1 MKKITVSTLGLFVL
15 LCFMFSAM
23 GQGTSVSKTKTA
35 STKKATDKK
44 MMTWTTKSKAARV
57 LAEEGV
63 KYYLNIEFPQAYEKF
78 SAALKLDPNFTV
90 ALLFM
95 SNITSGE
102 ARKAFSQKAISSAVN
117 KTEGE
122 KLFAS
127 LADVNNSQDA
137 NTETWAKLHTLF
149 PDGRMI
155 GNFYVVTRATPEER
169 FAAAQDYI
177 KQFPDEASMYNIIAY
192 YYMQDKKDMVSAKKY
207 FEKYIEL
214 YPNGYNTYDSMG
226 EYYLTNGD
234 KENAKKYY
242 TLAVEKYPFNISS
255 VNALDKMREE
265 EMKVEKK
272 MQEEKKTEKPQ

>member
-23 GQGTSVSKTKTA
+23 GQGSSVAKTKTA
-35 STKKATDKK
+35 NTKKATDKK

-63 KYYLNIEFPQAYEKF
+63 KYHLNIEYPQAYEKF

-127 LADVNNSQDA
+127 LADPNNSQEV
-137 NTETWAKLHTLF
+137 NRETWAKLHTLF
-149 PDGRMI
+149 PDGSMI

-169 FAAAQDYI
+169 FTAAEEYI
-177 KQFPDEASMYNIIAY
+177 KQFPDVASMYNVIAY
-192 YYMQDKKDMVSAKKY
+192 YYMNDKKDMVSAKKY

-214 YPNGYNTYDSMG
+214 YPSGSNPYDSMG
-226 EYYLTNGD
+226 EYYLINGD

-242 TLAVEKYPFNISS
+242 SIALEKYPFNNSS
-255 VNALDKMREE
+255 VNALDKMQGEE
-265 EMKVEKK
+265 KKMKEEKKVEK
-272 MQEEKKTEKPQ
+272 PQ